1 MGMDPIIPIEKAR
14 ARYDDAV
21 STGRWDANVYPPP
34 PHHFP
39 KGIETPRTLANLTAG
54 LLNRGYKPD
63 IVRKIMGGN
72 WLRVFKNVWK
82 N

>member
-1 MGMDPIIPIEKAR
+1 MGMDPIIPLEKAR
-14 ARYDDAV
+14 ARYDNAIA
-21 STGRWDANVYPPP
+21 TGRWDPNVYPPP

-39 KGIETPRTLANLTAG
+39 TGIETPRTLVNLTAG

-72 WLRVFKNVWK
+72 WLRVFKAVWK